1 MTVFEQ
7 SAKANSAA
15 GASRRQLLL
24 DFVRNGKMDQ
34 AGDLAS
40 ALLDEELEGR
50 RWLADEIVSAMEG
63 RDLAFAGSLAAVL
76 TGIERGSEWYP
87 LWTRGRT
94 RPVTDAKLSLSKLRH
109 DLSQLDHL
117 REKNICSDP
126 ISKIIPAYEAAIQR
140 LSTFDVESR
149 SYLTAEE
156 EQTLGRAFARLIHVA
171 DAPRIKR
178 ALSSSWDRQLA
189 QEHYLVQ
196 RPNVVVIDDFLTH
209 EALES
214 LLRFCQDSTIWAGNR
229 YAHGRLSSLF
239 FTGFNAPLILQI
251 AEEIRNAFPTII
263 GDFHPLRQLWAF
275 KNTEFLPAD
284 STIHADFAAVNVN
297 FWITPDAANLNA
309 DTGGMIVYDL
319 EAPFAW
325 NFRQY
330 NEGADLVREI
340 IARHKP
346 NSIRIPYR
354 QNRAVVFNSDLFHA
368 TEAVCFNP
376 EYLGCRINVTMLY
389 GDRTQDEHH
398 AEPNT
403 NPDQVAAN
411 AWRSASFSRVRK

>member
-126 ISKIIPAYEAAIQR
+126 
-140 LSTFDVESR
+140 
-149 SYLTAEE
+149 
-156 EQTLGRAFARLIHVA
+156 
-171 DAPRIKR
+171 
-178 ALSSSWDRQLA
+178 
-189 QEHYLVQ
+189 
-196 RPNVVVIDDFLTH
+196 
-209 EALES
+209 
-214 LLRFCQDSTIWAGNR
+214 
-229 YAHGRLSSLF
+229 
-239 FTGFNAPLILQI
+239 
-251 AEEIRNAFPTII
+251 
-263 GDFHPLRQLWAF
+263 
-275 KNTEFLPAD
+275 
-284 STIHADFAAVNVN
+284 
-297 FWITPDAANLNA
+297 
-309 DTGGMIVYDL
+309 
-319 EAPFAW
+319 
-325 NFRQY
+325 
-330 NEGADLVREI
+330 
-340 IARHKP
+340 
-346 NSIRIPYR
+346 
-354 QNRAVVFNSDLFHA
+354 
-368 TEAVCFNP
+368 
-376 EYLGCRINVTMLY
+376 
-389 GDRTQDEHH
+389 
-398 AEPNT
+398 
-403 NPDQVAAN
+403 
-411 AWRSASFSRVRK
+411 